1 VKTYRGRR
9 DGGGTEV
16 TVDGNPLSPRRDLRD
31 FHADG
36 YEWGYNGSGPPQLAF
51 AILVDHM
58 GPQGALEKY
67 RRFTVDVIAE
77 IEGTEW
83 RLTSHEV
90 GNRLRE
96 EIVNVDMDLETFFK
110 NVKGEI

>member
-1 VKTYRGRR
+1 MKTYRGRR

-58 GPQGALEKY
+58 GSQGALEKY